1 LIIAGTTAESTEA
14 AGEFIMNQATSS
26 ALLGKLTKQNKDRVP
41 YFEVLLKS
49 GTLSGVAK
57 NAEVVADRILP
68 GEVSRN

>member
-1 LIIAGTTAESTEA
+1 
-14 AGEFIMNQATSS
+14 MNNATSS
-26 ALLGKLTKQNKDRVP
+26 ALLKKLAGQNKGRIP

-68 GEVSRN
+68 DEVSHN